1 MVRLYLT
8 DEQANSVRRALRCQ
22 INELYKCANE
32 MHNDN
37 AHDIEEKY
45 INEANIL
52 DDVVD
57 VLDYSTRK

>member
-8 DEQANSVRRALRCQ
+8 DEQANSVQRALNCQ
-22 INELYKCANE
+22 IKKLCECAKE

-37 AHDIEEKY
+37 AHDIAEKY

-52 DDVVD
+52 DDVVN
-57 VLDYSTRK
+57 VLIYSTRK